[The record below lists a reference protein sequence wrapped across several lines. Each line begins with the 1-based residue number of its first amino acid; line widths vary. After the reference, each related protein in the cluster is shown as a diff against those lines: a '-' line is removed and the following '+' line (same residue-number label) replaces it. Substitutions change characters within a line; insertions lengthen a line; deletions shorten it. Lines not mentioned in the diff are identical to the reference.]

1 LGTVSQLGLVVQ
13 AAQNRVQYIHVLQT
27 PHNQPACFCT
37 HACGGCVYV
46 AAPSTH
52 CTRGR
57 FCAVWCALKPAA
69 AGFADIGHSSVAVG
83 AEFSRVIRVVD
94 GDTTV
99 VDLRGVTTTVRLI
112 GINTPETVD
121 PRKPVQ
127 CFGKEASNEAKRI
140 LTGASVR
147 VVQDP
152 TQGAHDKYGRLLAY
166 LFLPDGTLFNEHMVA
181 AGFAYEYTYNAP
193 YKYQL
198 QFKAD
203 QAQAQKNGLGLWAP
217 GVCSS

>member
-1 LGTVSQLGLVVQ
+1 
-13 AAQNRVQYIHVLQT
+13 
-27 PHNQPACFCT
+27 
-37 HACGGCVYV
+37 
-46 AAPSTH
+46 
-52 CTRGR
+52 
-57 FCAVWCALKPAA
+57 
-69 AGFADIGHSSVAVG
+69 
-83 AEFSRVIRVVD
+83 
-94 GDTTV
+94 
-99 VDLRGVTTTVRLI
+99 
-112 GINTPETVD
+112 
-121 PRKPVQ
+121 
-127 CFGKEASNEAKRI
+127 
-140 LTGASVR
+140 VR

-152 TQGAHDKYGRLLAY
+152 TQGAHDKFGRLLAY